1 MTSQLLPAEVVE
13 VCGGVRP
20 GRTRAVREKATY
32 GVVGGFRLA
41 TQRAVGILAWCVLGY
56 RYVAQVE
63 FLSGAMLDSG
73 VVINNYGVGFSG
85 QSDATYAELR
95 GEQKA
100 ER

>member
-1 MTSQLLPAEVVE
+1 
-13 VCGGVRP
+13 
-20 GRTRAVREKATY
+20 
-32 GVVGGFRLA
+32 
-41 TQRAVGILAWCVLGY
+41 
-56 RYVAQVE
+56 
-63 FLSGAMLDSG
+63 MLDSG